1 MCGELGEARRREA
14 EIAGERV
21 PSGRREVARVGLLKN
36 KSIRFCT
43 SGRQNKPS
51 VKRERQWE
59 IGREEDP
66 ESTRS
71 EERSQLRARLVNR

>member
-43 SGRQNKPS
+43 SCRQNKPS

-59 IGREEDP
+59 IGREKDP
-66 ESTRS
+66 ER
-71 EERSQLRARLVNR
+71 ERFGERKIRRA